1 MTEPLDQNR
10 LKILSYLHFSL
21 WSRCCF
27 LFFSHPFLAIIKN
40 PAIFVFF
47 FMDILPLS
55 SSHSADRSYRNGLM
69 KLYTVLVTNVEM
81 TLEKP
86 RASLRSSI
94 LLKIATTKPTS
105 DL

>member
-10 LKILSYLHFSL
+10 LKILSYLHFFL
-21 WSRCCF
+21 WSGCCL
-27 LFFSHPFLAIIKN
+27 LFFSHPFLAIIEN
-40 PAIFVFF
+40 PEIFVLF
-47 FMDILPLS
+47 FMYILPLF

-69 KLYTVLVTNVEM
+69 RLYTALVTNVEM
-81 TLEKP
+81 TQEKS

-94 LLKIATTKPTS
+94 LLKKATKKPTS